1 MKLAF
6 LPLLFVALLCGIT
19 SPAHA
24 LPDSVGV
31 NPFLTQFDENF
42 EDFASDPENFI
53 ITAAG
58 RSHWKPVSTQQNIQ
72 ELQIPAVVFG
82 LQAKRIVLEESNN
95 EVLRYLVQFDPALSG
110 QNLLN
115 SVLTNVQAYSGVEP
129 VAVSETERRFALPE
143 VTILVGQDASGLVSV
158 EFRRNP

>member
-1 MKLAF
+1 MKKSSWNTTRLVLWKWSRPRRLDLPSRKICNVSSMKIAF
-6 LPLLFVALLCGIT
+6 LPLLFVALLCGVT
-19 SPAHA
+19 LPAHA

-58 RSHWKPVSTQQNIQ
+58 RSHWKPVSTPQNIQ

-82 LQAKRIVLEESNN
+82 LQ
-95 EVLRYLVQFDPALSG
+95 FDPALSS
-110 QNLLN
+110 QNLLD
-115 SVLTNVQAYSGVEP
+115 SVLTYYG
-129 VAVSETERRFALPE
+129 RL
-143 VTILVGQDASGLVSV
+143 
-158 EFRRNP
+158 